1 LAPSIPALVFGT
13 TTIKAQNGII
23 NTYERINKLVD
34 SLYKKLKLSQK
45 VPSGFELRQ
54 IQDLFYTQRLI
65 SNKVPD
71 WFYRIFR
78 TKTEGI
84 ADEAIEIMIQE

>member
-1 LAPSIPALVFGT
+1 
-13 TTIKAQNGII
+13 
-23 NTYERINKLVD
+23 
-34 SLYKKLKLSQK
+34 LSQK

-84 ADEAIEIMIQE
+84 ADEAIEIMIKE